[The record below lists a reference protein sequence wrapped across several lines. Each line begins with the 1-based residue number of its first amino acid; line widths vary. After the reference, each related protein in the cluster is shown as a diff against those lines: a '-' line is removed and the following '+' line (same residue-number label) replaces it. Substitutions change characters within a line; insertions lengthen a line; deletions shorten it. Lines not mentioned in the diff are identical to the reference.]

1 MKKFLI
7 MSILC
12 SLKSFA
18 LDDTLSKS
26 EEVSQILAQNTY
38 EPNYFGMILGLF
50 LVIVLIYITGFL
62 YQKMTKATVLNKS
75 AYLNKAQVISTTSL
89 GQGRNVHVIKIGEKA
104 CLIGSTQN
112 NITYLSDVELENDEK
127 ESEVLNEKNS

>member
-1 MKKFLI
+1 MKKILTL
-7 MSILC
+7 SILC

-18 LDDTLSKS
+18 LDDALSKS
-26 EEVSQILAQNTY
+26 EEVSQILAQNVY

-75 AYLNKAQVISTTSL
+75 TYLNKAQVISTTSL
-89 GQGRNVHVIKIGEKA
+89 GQGRNVHVIKIGQKA

-112 NITYLSDVELENDEK
+112 NIAYLSDVELENIEK
-127 ESEVLNEKNS
+127 ESEVLDEKNS